1 MPTDPSFHMLVDDVF
16 SIAGR
21 GTVVTGKVEA
31 GTIRAG
37 DEVLVRGGGRDLK
50 ATVAGI
56 EAFRKMLPAAQAG
69 DAIGLL
75 LKGVSRAQVER
86 GFEILSPDLAG

>member
-1 MPTDPSFHMLVDDVF
+1 MPTDPSFRMVVDDVF

-50 ATVAGI
+50 AMVTGI

-86 GFEILSPDLAG
+86 GFEILSPDLGG